1 MEQLTIP
8 TRYVRS
14 MLSVAELRQCNIDEL
29 LTSVGGSRQQ
39 LEENA
44 SVPMLFY
51 GELYH
56 AIIERLQDEWFG
68 LLSEGN
74 VRKGSMRFFFQAM
87 VHCKNLEQV
96 IHRSADFFEICH
108 GYTVKQTIE
117 RVGDDV
123 IFKIT
128 KLDCVEQANYD
139 KLMQQ
144 APINVIKSTLLA
156 WQGINNWLTG
166 ATIPVKELYF
176 TFSKNDDVSVNPHTQ
191 ISHDQDFCGYRISA
205 EYLQYPIVQQEDNIE
220 DFISR
225 APYFVFMHAP
235 KEDISQQIKSILAK
249 SLGHEYPT
257 ADEIAHCL
265 HISPQTLFR
274 RLKAEGVTYLELKNT
289 SRAEVAI
296 HYLNRR
302 ELTNE
307 AISILLGFEN
317 PSTFYRAFKK
327 WTGVSPGEYRKQLK
341 ANK

>member
-8 TRYVRS
+8 THYVRS
-14 MLSVAELRQCNIDEL
+14 MLNFAELRQCNIDEL
-29 LTSVGGSRQQ
+29 LTSVGSDLQQ
-39 LEENA
+39 LQESN
-44 SVPMLFY
+44 SVPIIFY

-68 LLSEGN
+68 LLSAGN

-87 VHCKNLEQV
+87 VHCKNLEQS

-108 GYTVKQTIE
+108 GYTVKQTFE
-117 RVGDDV
+117 QAGNDV

-128 KLDCVEQANYD
+128 KLDCVDQNIYNQ
-139 KLMQQ
+139 LMQQ

-166 ATIPVKELYF
+166 ATIPLKELFY
-176 TFSKNDDVSVNPHTQ
+176 TFSQEEDLSVNPHTK
-191 ISHDQDFCGYRISA
+191 ISHDQDFCGYRIGA
-205 EYLQYPIVQQEDNIE
+205 EYMQYPIVQQESNIE
-220 DFISR
+220 TFISR
-225 APYFVFMHAP
+225 APYFVFMHAQ

-257 ADEIAHCL
+257 ADEVALSL

-274 RLKAEGVTYLELKNT
+274 RLKAEGLTYLELKNT

-296 HYLNRR
+296 HYLNRL

-307 AISILLGFEN
+307 AISTLLGFEN

-327 WTGVSPGEYRKQLK
+327 WTGLSPGEYRKQLK
-341 ANK
+341 PNK